1 MIEKDT
7 RSLMSRVTD
16 FAFGRW
22 ESEQTRRLGGTS
34 SDSVSWLAGD
44 GYRPRQSAA
53 SPKPSKMNGKSSVD
67 RLLETKR
74 PADPVKAAAVR
85 MMLLSELWATDSKDP
100 RVVSIFEADPVV
112 VEDWVTQSIITE
124 SQLRA
129 RIALFDLVTRLFEG
143 DSVEPVESTALRA
156 ALTGAFPHI
165 SGAARREWALSE
177 VRWEQ
182 VQLFVARKSPEDVAA
197 LIQELLPVYES
208 KGPWDAIRF
217 FTHGSTLLQPAPMR
231 FLPIVGLLDPL
242 KS

>member
-112 VEDWVTQSIITE
+112 VEDWGAH
-124 SQLRA
+124 R
-129 RIALFDLVTRLFEG
+129 RI
-143 DSVEPVESTALRA
+143 STYQRR
-156 ALTGAFPHI
+156 
-165 SGAARREWALSE
+165 SAARMGAKRSALGTGPAFRRAKIAGRCRS
-177 VRWEQ
+177 VD
-182 VQLFVARKSPEDVAA
+182 PGIAA
-197 LIQELLPVYES
+197 
-208 KGPWDAIRF
+208 
-217 FTHGSTLLQPAPMR
+217 
-231 FLPIVGLLDPL
+231 GL
-242 KS
+242 